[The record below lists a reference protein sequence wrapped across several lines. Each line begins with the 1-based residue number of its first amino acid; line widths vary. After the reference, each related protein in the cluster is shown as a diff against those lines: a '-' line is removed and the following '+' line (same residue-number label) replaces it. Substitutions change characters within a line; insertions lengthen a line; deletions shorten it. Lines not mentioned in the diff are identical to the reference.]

1 MQPVG
6 WSQELTTL
14 GTEFNEMLDRMQVMA
29 QEELQHKNAGRAY
42 GIQKCCRHRSI
53 PHFLYNTLDTMSGIA
68 NAQNCPMVSGMC
80 HSLSAIFRYSLN
92 MTDELPLCR
101 MRWSHVRNY
110 LYVMDVRNGSTIAY
124 DYQID
129 SDTLA
134 DQMPRICIQPV
145 VENALTHG
153 LRNVRRKDKKLLIR
167 SEHVNENL
175 VITIQDNG
183 AGMDAESMNRLLDQN
198 DMKRVESGISI
209 GILNV
214 NARLKRLFGE
224 KYGLHI
230 ESTAGEGTT
239 VTITVPAV
247 STENSGDMENV

>member
-1 MQPVG
+1 MKERLAPAHFNQPMVTG
-6 WSQELTTL
+6 APVVLT
-14 GTEFNEMLDRMQVMA
+14 
-29 QEELQHKNAGRAY
+29 NAGLHTFH
-42 GIQKCCRHRSI
+42 II
-53 PHFLYNTLDTMSGIA
+53 LL
-68 NAQNCPMVSGMC
+68 
-80 HSLSAIFRYSLN
+80 
-92 MTDELPLCR
+92 
-101 MRWSHVRNY
+101 
-110 LYVMDVRNGSTIAY
+110 
-124 DYQID
+124 
-129 SDTLA
+129 
-134 DQMPRICIQPV
+134 QPV

-175 VITIQDNG
+175 VITVQDNG
-183 AGMDAESMNRLLDQN
+183 AGMDAESMKRLLEQN

-214 NARLKRLFGE
+214 SARLKRLFGE